1 MGPNNQLQTLTV
13 WEIYS
18 HLEAMG
24 KRSQEPIHLDWM
36 TMNFGMDR
44 EKLMSYL
51 TALDILGLI
60 DFSDKEK
67 VKFCN

>member
-1 MGPNNQLQTLTV
+1 MVPNNQVRTLTV

-24 KRSQEPIHLDWM
+24 KSGHEPINVDWI
-36 TMNFGMDR
+36 TNKFGMER
-44 EKLMSYL
+44 EVLTSYL

-60 DFSDKEK
+60 DFSDRKE